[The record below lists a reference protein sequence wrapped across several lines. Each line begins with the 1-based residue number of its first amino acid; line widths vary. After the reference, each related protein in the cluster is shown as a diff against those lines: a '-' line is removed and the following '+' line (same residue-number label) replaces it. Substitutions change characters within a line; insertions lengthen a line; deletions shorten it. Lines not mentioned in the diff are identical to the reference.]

1 MGNRKGFI
9 LVETVVVAALMSM
22 FLAVLFEM
30 LIMFKG
36 VYNRGESSV
45 EMQENAQM
53 LQQFVETRMYLCSK
67 MIQTRRVGKAYK
79 DWEEFEGGEIKE
91 LIFSLDEL
99 DGKIYI
105 NNVKKKLFY
114 STKPHSRFS
123 FGTGYEFADYVKSMD
138 AYKLGEGRGIRMVFE
153 LEKGDCS
160 MDVDFNVYFRNAR
173 E

>member
-1 MGNRKGFI
+1 MENRNGFI
-9 LVETVVVAALMSM
+9 LVETVVAAALMSM
-22 FLAVLFEM
+22 LLTVLFEM

-36 VYNRGESSV
+36 IYNRGESSV
-45 EMQENAQM
+45 EIQENAQM

-67 MIQTRRVGKAYK
+67 MIQTRRTGEAYE
-79 DWEEFEGGEIKE
+79 DWEEFEEGEIKE

-114 STKPHSRFS
+114 STKPHRRYG
-123 FGTGYEFADYVKSMD
+123 FGTGYEFADYVTSMKG
-138 AYKLGEGRGIRMVFE
+138 YKLDGGRGIRLVFG
-153 LEKGDCS
+153 LERENCS
-160 MDVDFNVYFRNAR
+160 MDVGFNVYFRNVC